1 MSNFIKND
9 IQLNTIYYGDSY
21 DLFDIV
27 PNNSIDL
34 IFTSPPYAK
43 MTKYGDAI
51 DTFSPET
58 YNDWF
63 VPIINKMYNSLKNTG
78 SFILNINDNISN
90 LERSIYVY
98 ELVVRIKKETG
109 FQFYDRYIWYKKSGL
124 PTGGQQFRP
133 MDRIEYLFHFVKDVN
148 SVKSYI
154 DRIREPYA
162 ASTLSRMQYD
172 VGIHDEI
179 DENGKT
185 KNKKRRI
192 TPNKLGKVPDNVFRF
207 PTAGIL
213 KNKGAKHPAP
223 FHPDMPEYFIKWL
236 TDENDI
242 VLDPFIGTGTTAFA
256 AKKLNRKYIGFEKN
270 DNYKSYIEN
279 RLNSIISSEDN
290 SFF

>member
-1 MSNFIKND
+1 MSKNTKD
-9 IQLNTIYYGDSY
+9 NIELNTIYYGDSY
-21 DLFDIV
+21 NLFDIV
-27 PNNSIDL
+27 PNDFVDL
-34 IFTSPPYAK
+34 IITSPPYAK
-43 MTKYGDAI
+43 MTKYGKDI
-51 DTFSPET
+51 DTFSPDK

-63 VPIINKMYNSLKNTG
+63 IPIIIKMFKSLKETG

-98 ELVVRIKKETG
+98 ELIVRIKKETG

-133 MDRIEYLFHFVKDVN
+133 MDRIEYLFHFAKDVK

-185 KNKKRRI
+185 KTKKRRI
-192 TPNKLGKVPDNVFRF
+192 TPNVLGKVPDNVFRF
-207 PTAGIL
+207 PTAGVL

-223 FHPDMPEYFIKWL
+223 FHSDMPEYFIKWL
-236 TDENDI
+236 TDENDV
-242 VLDPFIGTGTTAFA
+242 VLDPFMGTGTTAFA
-256 AKKLNRKYIGFEKN
+256 AKKLNRNYVGFEKN
-270 DNYKSYIEN
+270 KSYQSYIEN
-279 RLNSIISSEDN
+279 RLNSVISPKDN
-290 SFF
+290 LFF